1 MGLTNPDIQTS
12 KPFSEHF
19 REGEEFTLLGV
30 RIAEGVKTADFGEG
44 DMVVLTI
51 RISEDEKEDFGI
63 WGAYLL
69 EQARA
74 AERSDF
80 PARYRVVRKVVEG
93 YSKREVKALEFAG
106 DDDIPF

>member
-1 MGLTNPDIQTS
+1 MGLTNPKIQTS
-12 KPFSEHF
+12 KPFTENF
-19 REGEEFTLLGV
+19 REGEAFALLGV
-30 RIAEGVKTADFGEG
+30 RIVEGINTADYGEG

-51 RISEDEKEDFGI
+51 RTGEDTKDDFGI

-80 PARYRVVRKVVEG
+80 PARYKIVRKVVEG
-93 YSKREVKALEFAG
+93 YSKREVKALEYV